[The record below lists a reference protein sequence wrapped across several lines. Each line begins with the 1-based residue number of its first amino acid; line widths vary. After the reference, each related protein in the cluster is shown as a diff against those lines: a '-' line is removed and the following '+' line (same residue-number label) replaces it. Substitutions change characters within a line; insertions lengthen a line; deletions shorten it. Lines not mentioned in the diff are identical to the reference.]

1 MIAVL
6 MRQVLIMFLLIV
18 VGFLM
23 FRKGKITLDGSKN
36 LGNILLFVSLPSVII
51 KSFFLEKTPE
61 MITGIG
67 LSAAAAL
74 LSLLAAILVSRLL
87 FPKDGMAAFA
97 GAFSN
102 PGFFGIPLIAA
113 SVRESAVV
121 YVACYIAFLNLFQWS
136 YGVALLTGEKKGQ
149 NLKQLL
155 LKMIKAPFMMAIL
168 IGAGVFLTGISVPAL
183 LKEGIGYA
191 AGLNTPLAMFTVGVY
206 LAQVNFREMLR
217 NRKLLAI
224 SAVRLIVVPLVV
236 CVLLRLLFAGS
247 EMDMMMAVL
256 IASACPVGSNIAV
269 YAQLYESDYT
279 YAVETVVVSTLLCI
293 ITIPLIMQISLYLL

>member
-1 MIAVL
+1 
-6 MRQVLIMFLLIV
+6 
-18 VGFLM
+18 
-23 FRKGKITLDGSKN
+23 
-36 LGNILLFVSLPSVII
+36 
-51 KSFFLEKTPE
+51 
-61 MITGIG
+61 
-67 LSAAAAL
+67 
-74 LSLLAAILVSRLL
+74 
-87 FPKDGMAAFA
+87 
-97 GAFSN
+97 
-102 PGFFGIPLIAA
+102 
-113 SVRESAVV
+113 
-121 YVACYIAFLNLFQWS
+121 
-136 YGVALLTGEKKGQ
+136 
-149 NLKQLL
+149 
-155 LKMIKAPFMMAIL
+155 MMAIL